1 VLVVVA
7 IMRCVP
13 VPAVDVID
21 VVAVA
26 DRAMPAS
33 GLVGVAVV
41 VVDEVRER
49 VLVVMVLV
57 GCVRVALVH
66 VVGVALTLHAGVP
79 AARAVFV
86 LVPGMNLVRS
96 GAHRSS
102 LGIGCG
108 SSVLC

>member
-7 IMRCVP
+7 IMRSVP

-21 VVAVA
+21 VLAVA
-26 DRAMPAS
+26 DRVMPTS

-57 GCVRVALVH
+57 GRVRVALVH

-86 LVPGMNLVRS
+86 LVPGMNLVCS